1 MSNERSRFDVMIED
15 SCFAMPGVINIPVCM
30 QLVYVVE
37 CAAAVQL
44 SFDSRDRPTRILLS
58 SQIFEILQLQSAT
71 QRSSARRGAG
81 LRGRRLRSSTDRP
94 TDRPTADRRPTDPR
108 PIGAH
113 PTEICLICQT
123 SIRQAGP
130 D

>member
-44 SFDSRDRPTRILLS
+44 SFDSCDRPTRILLIPS
-58 SQIFEILQLQSAT
+58 GSYSAVESCEQISHYNGTFSIL
-71 QRSSARRGAG
+71 
-81 LRGRRLRSSTDRP
+81 
-94 TDRPTADRRPTDPR
+94 
-108 PIGAH
+108 I
-113 PTEICLICQT
+113 
-123 SIRQAGP
+123 
-130 D
+130 